1 MCNFRQWY
9 NDTEA
14 FESET
19 MEEDENWD
27 IFEERE
33 S

>member
-14 FESET
+14 FERET